1 MVSLV
6 VCVNS
11 QVLGVTIWVIEGVW
25 LVPRPLIGPRQPG
38 QGIFWLVLAE
48 KGDC

>member
-1 MVSLV
+1 MVSSV

-11 QVLGVTIWVIEGVW
+11 QVLGVTIQVREGVCHV
-25 LVPRPLIGPRQPG
+25 LRPLIGPRQLG
-38 QGIFWLVLAE
+38 QGKLWLVLAE